1 MLELS
6 PFSIRLKHPKASLQ
20 SSSLDMMDPGL
31 RYKRNLDEEEDEG
44 SYNYEAG
51 PYILAPVMPSK
62 RSGACMRGC
71 LKMSSLHPAQCNSLC

>member
-20 SSSLDMMDPGL
+20 SSSLDMMEPGL
-31 RYKRNLDEEEDEG
+31 RYKRQMGEEED
-44 SYNYEAG
+44 YEAG
-51 PYILAPVMPSK
+51 PFFLEPVMTSK